1 MTAREVQLS
10 ANFADMPRLA
20 AWVEAEAAGL
30 GVDAR
35 QLYAIQLCLEEVVA
49 NLVMHGRPA
58 AGPGITILVRIE
70 DAPLRVTVE
79 DDAEPFDLTEL
90 APVALPESL
99 DAIQPGGLG
108 VGLVT
113 SFSSSREY
121 RSEGGRNR
129 LVLGFA

>member
-1 MTAREVQLS
+1 MTVREVRL
-10 ANFADMPRLA
+10 AADVAEMPRLA
-20 AWVEAEAAGL
+20 AWVESEAAAL
-30 GVDAR
+30 SLDAR
-35 QLYAIQLCLEEVVA
+35 RLYAIQLCLEEVVA

-58 AGPGITILVRIE
+58 LGDAIAITVRIE

-90 APVALPESL
+90 APATLPDVLE
-99 DAIQPGGLG
+99 AVEPGGLG
-108 VGLVT
+108 LGLVT

-121 RSEGGRNR
+121 RSEGGLNR